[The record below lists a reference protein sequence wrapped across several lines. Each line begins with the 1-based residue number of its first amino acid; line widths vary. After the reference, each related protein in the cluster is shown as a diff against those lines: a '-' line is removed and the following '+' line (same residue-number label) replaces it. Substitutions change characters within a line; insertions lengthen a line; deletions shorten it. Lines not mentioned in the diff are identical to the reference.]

1 MGNIVWLASYPKSG
15 NTWVRAFL
23 ANLVADGREPVTLDE
38 LPRYCEDEARPELF
52 SEVAGRPSTEL
63 GLDEIAALRPQVH
76 ALIAARSQGTRLV
89 KTHNYAGRFDGHPL
103 QNMAVTAGAVYV
115 VRNPLDVVVS
125 MKHHFGIGL
134 ADAIERL
141 GNDQVATANTDLFV
155 TQFLSSWSLHVQS
168 WADIASDRIVV
179 LRYEDLLSRPAKQF
193 AKAARL
199 IGLGADRKRIE
210 RAVRHASFRSLSS
223 MERKSGFV
231 EARDEATHFFRAG
244 RMNQWREELT
254 PGQVRQVVDA
264 HRDQMARFNYLPKGF

>member
-141 GNDQVATANTDLFV
+141 GNDQVATANNDLFV

-231 EARDEATHFFRAG
+231 EARDEATHFFREG

-254 PGQVRQVVDA
+254 PGQVHQVVEA

>member
-231 EARDEATHFFRAG
+231 EARDEATHFFREG

-254 PGQVRQVVDA
+254 PGQVHQVVEA